1 MSITGGMLH
10 SLYSKILLLDNMKNE
25 TKILIEKIES
35 AKTILLTAHKNPDGD
50 ALCTVLALYQLI
62 YLNYGKEA
70 VCVYDGNV
78 PEALHY
84 IPLRGRAHFFDHTD
98 LSKPFDLAILLDY
111 GTVNNIGGTRPAL
124 DAAKFLVEIDHHK
137 NDNKLGNLCIDDDTA
152 SATAC
157 LLYDLMIDAGWKYDS
172 RVLNLLAVGI
182 LTDTGNF
189 RHARDGRPLRIM
201 ADLVEQGVE
210 INKLLELLNNKPRK
224 TIQTEARAVADAEFF
239 YHNKLAVAVVDSA
252 SYKNLDGRGEN
263 ALSLLGQIKG
273 VEYIVL
279 LKEQKENQIGVSLRS
294 KSLPVNKIAESL
306 GGGGHMYASGAV
318 VRDSLENVKKQII
331 DLFKGE

>member
-1 MSITGGMLH
+1 MDGIWLN
-10 SLYSKILLLDNMKNE
+10 LCSKILQLDNMKNE
-25 TKILIEKIES
+25 TKLFIEKIES
-35 AKTILLTAHKNPDGD
+35 AKSILLTAHKNPDGD

-62 YLNYGKEA
+62 CLNYGKEA

-84 IPLRGRAHFFDHTD
+84 MPLRGHARFVNHVD
-98 LSKPFDLAILLDY
+98 LSKSFDLAVLLDY
-111 GTVNNIGGTRPAL
+111 GTVNNIGGTRAAL

-137 NDNKLGNLCIDDDTA
+137 NDNKLGQLCIDDDTA

-157 LLYDLMIDAGWKYDS
+157 LVYDLMIDAGWRYDS
-172 RVLNLLAVGI
+172 NVLNLLAVGI

-189 RHARDGRPLRIM
+189 KHARDGRSLRIM

-210 INKLLELLNNKPRK
+210 INTLLELLNNKPRK
-224 TIQTEARAVADAEFF
+224 TIQTEARVVADAEFF
-239 YHNKLAVAVVDSA
+239 YRNHLAIAVVDSGA
-252 SYKNLDGRGEN
+252 YKNLDGRGEN

-279 LKEQKENQIGVSLRS
+279 LKEQKQNQIGVSLRS
-294 KSLPVNKIAESL
+294 KTLPVNKLAEKL
-306 GGGGHMYASGAV
+306 GGGGHMYAAGAV
-318 VRDSLENVKKQII
+318 VHDSLENVKQQII
-331 DLFKGE
+331 ELFKGV